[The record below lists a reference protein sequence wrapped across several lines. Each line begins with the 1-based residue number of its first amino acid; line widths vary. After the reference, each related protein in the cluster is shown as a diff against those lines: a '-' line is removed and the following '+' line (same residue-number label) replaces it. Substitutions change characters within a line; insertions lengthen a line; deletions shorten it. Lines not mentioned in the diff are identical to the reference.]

1 MAMANADVAR
11 RPSTLSVMSI
21 LAVAWHFWIAVPLAA
36 VSVVAVLGTIGGYL
50 AKVTYSRYP
59 RD

>member
-1 MAMANADVAR
+1 
-11 RPSTLSVMSI
+11 MSI
-21 LAVAWHFWIAVPLAA
+21 LAVAWHYWIAVPLAA
-36 VSVVAVLGTIGGYL
+36 VSVIAVLGTIGGYL

>member
-1 MAMANADVAR
+1 LVNADVAQQ
-11 RPSTLSVMSI
+11 PSTLSFMSI
-21 LAVAWHFWIAVPLAA
+21 LAVAWHYWIAVPLAA